1 MDSGTPQ
8 KSSRL
13 WRILK
18 RFLLAILLLVVLAA
32 LSGIIYQSVLNGR
45 DARLYP
51 QEGHS
56 VSLGPGFPG
65 VSLSL
70 NCTGSGSP
78 TVVMDT
84 GLGVPAVGWDPVQ
97 PEVAKYTRVCSYD
110 RAGYGWSTPGPM
122 PRTSDQ
128 IARELYALLNAAGEK
143 PPYIL
148 VAHSFGGF
156 NVRVFTAQHPSDV
169 VGLVLVDTSHEDQ
182 NSFMP
187 PSLKSVMK
195 NYTDQME
202 TMKKLFPAL
211 NFFGIARLM
220 NSDDISDP
228 RVDKNLLKKASYL
241 QLQSKFMD
249 ASASEMENF
258 EVSAQQVRA
267 TPNLGDRPLIVLSA
281 GQPQDPKDLP
291 KGVSLQEMQDF
302 QKLWISDLQVREKNL
317 STRGKQIVVSDSSH
331 MIPVLRPDAVIS
343 AIHEVYVATQTSP
356 AASAPAPVSPPKS
369 H

>member
-1 MDSGTPQ
+1 MDSSDTPK
-8 KSSRL
+8 KSSRA
-13 WRILK
+13 WRITK
-18 RFLLAILLLVVLAA
+18 RVLLGLLLLLVLAA
-32 LSGIIYQSVLNGR
+32 LTGIIYQKVLTAR
-45 DARLYP
+45 DASRYP
-51 QEGHS
+51 QEGRS
-56 VSLGPGFPG
+56 VPLGANFPG

-84 GLGVPAVGWDPVQ
+84 GLGVPAVGWDLIQ
-97 PEVAKYTRVCSYD
+97 PDVAKYTRVCSYD
-110 RAGYGWSTPGPM
+110 RAGYGWSTPGAM

-128 IARELYALLNAAGEK
+128 IAKELYALLTAAGEK

-156 NVRVFTAQHPSDV
+156 NVRIFTAQHPNDV

-182 NSFMP
+182 NKYLP
-187 PSLKSVMK
+187 PSLQGVMK
-195 NYTDQME
+195 NYTQQME
-202 TMKKLFPAL
+202 TMRKLFPAL
-211 NFFGIARLM
+211 NFFGITRLAAT
-220 NSDDISDP
+220 DDISDP
-228 RVDKNLLKKASYL
+228 RVPKNLLKEATYL
-241 QLQSKFMD
+241 QMQSKFMD

-258 EVSAQQVRA
+258 EVSASQVRA

-317 STRGKQIVVSDSSH
+317 STRGKQIVVTDSSH
-331 MIPVLRPDAVIS
+331 MIPILRPDAVIS
-343 AIHEVYVATQTSP
+343 AIREVYLDTTQPPP
-356 AASAPAPVSPPKS
+356 AAPASASVAKP